1 MRLIE
6 ATFPCDYRDRVASA
20 VADAEPV
27 HWRAAEDAGDGRCV
41 VRVLV
46 APGKGQKV
54 VDVLQSILD
63 GAEDWRVV
71 VLPVEATAPKLEEDE
86 EEEESEDE
94 KKQRQTMALREEI
107 YQDVSDGA
115 RLGPDFFVL
124 TVLSTVVAAIGLN
137 ADNVAVVIGAMVIA
151 PLLGPILAF
160 SFAGAL
166 GDLKLMLRAARVALA
181 GLAAGVFTAV
191 LIGMNSPV
199 NLASRELA
207 TRADLGL
214 DSVALALASGAA
226 AALSIL
232 TGISSALVGVMVAV
246 ALVPPAAAIGLFLGA
261 GEPALAAKAAA
272 LLAVNV
278 VCVNLAAQVVYAW
291 KGVHPRTWLER
302 QSAARSRRINLAVWA
317 ALLLALVGLVTW
329 MRGL

>member
-6 ATFPCDYRDRVASA
+6 ATFPTEYRDQVTTA
-20 VADAEPV
+20 VAGAEPV
-27 HWRAAEDAGDGRCV
+27 DWRATNDGGDGRCV
-41 VRVLV
+41 VRALV
-46 APGKGQKV
+46 AQGDGQKLI
-54 VDVLQSILD
+54 DMLQSIFD
-63 GAEDWRVV
+63 GVDGWRVV
-71 VLPVEATAPKLEEDE
+71 VLPVEATAPTLESSDTQADE
-86 EEEESEDE
+86 T
-94 KKQRQTMALREEI
+94 KRRTMALREEI
-107 YQDVSDGA
+107 FQDVADGA

-166 GDLKLMLRAARVALA
+166 GDLKLMLRSGRAALSGFGVG
-181 GLAAGVFTAV
+181 GLTAV
-191 LIGMNSPV
+191 LIGAAVPV
-199 NLASRELA
+199 NLSSRELIS
-207 TRADLGL
+207 RADLGL

-226 AALSIL
+226 AALSIV

-261 GEPALAAKAAA
+261 GEPGLAAKAAM

-302 QSAARSRRINLAVWA
+302 KSAARSARINFAVWT
-317 ALLLALVGLVTW
+317 ALLVALVSLVVLT
-329 MRGL
+329 RQT